1 MATHHWRLWCP
12 SLKATVTSKWM
23 MSLTTLLK
31 IWFSWNSDSQLQLF
45 IDILCSWNDQ
55 CLGCNFMEINAMIWK
70 DLGVNLSSPTRKR
83 SAEEWSDNI
92 GSVTV
97 CDAHVYWFLVRSCRG
112 CDQRDLSRAHSAATI
127 TIRKMVA
134 TDCRCQTSHCSLRLP
149 RRLRLTEGLRRFNV
163 PSCYYGTVSESQRV
177 PSVQK
182 NLHGNVNKYS
192 SIALRQVHIH

>member
-1 MATHHWRLWCP
+1 
-12 SLKATVTSKWM
+12 

-149 RRLRLTEGLRRFNV
+149 RRRRDWQKGYADSTFLLVTMTQSVN
-163 PSCYYGTVSESQRV
+163 
-177 PSVQK
+177 PSVSRQSK
-182 NLHGNVNKYS
+182 KISTATLT
-192 SIALRQVHIH
+192 SILQLLCDRYTSIK